1 MSNSTIL
8 NVIRYSTAVTILKK
22 IGIKIGSKPDPSG
35 NNLDSSDIDNRTI
48 GTRKL
53 EKAMLKQPTQ
63 PTQSTQPTQ
72 PTQAY
77 SH

>member
-1 MSNSTIL
+1 MMSNSTIL
-8 NVIRYSTAVTILKK
+8 NLIRYSTAVTTILKK

-35 NNLDSSDIDNRTI
+35 NNLDSSDVDNRIT

-53 EKAMLKQPTQ
+53 EKAILKQPTQ
-63 PTQSTQPTQ
+63 PTH

>member
-1 MSNSTIL
+1 MMSNSTIL
-8 NVIRYSTAVTILKK
+8 NLIRYSTAVTTILKK

-35 NNLDSSDIDNRTI
+35 NNLDSSDIDNRII

-53 EKAMLKQPTQ
+53 EKAILKQP
-63 PTQSTQPTQ
+63 TQPTQ